1 MSVDESSSANESSSG
16 ATTPPITNSRSSTN
30 KNLKKLKRPPA
41 PSLTSKTNQKNL
53 EQNGGSNQNNS
64 NNQVPE
70 IISNNNKEVTDNNNV
85 LGLVTCAVCGK
96 QFGKN
101 SVKFHT
107 RQCQKRQQ
115 IIKER
120 QVISDE
126 KKTSPSAVSEPI
138 EEVEGT
144 ILNKFSGKRLNF
156 ARASLRTTVGR
167 KGSATEIST
176 FYYYFKAVLLF
187 SLVQFCDLSK

>member
-1 MSVDESSSANESSSG
+1 MSIDESSSANESSSG
-16 ATTPPITNSRSSTN
+16 ATTPPITNSKSSTN

-107 RQCQKRQQ
+107 KQCQKRQQ

-126 KKTSPSAVSEPI
+126 KKPSPSAVSEPI
-138 EEVEGT
+138 AEVEGT
-144 ILNKFSGKRLNF
+144 ILNKLSRKSLNF
-156 ARASLRTTVGR
+156 VCRKARAT
-167 KGSATEIST
+167 KIST
-176 FYYYFKAVLLF
+176 FYVLLF
-187 SLVQFCDLSK
+187 QSSFVISTGSIL

>member
-16 ATTPPITNSRSSTN
+16 ATTPPITNSKSSTN
-30 KNLKKLKRPPA
+30 KNLRKLKRPPA
-41 PSLTSKTNQKNL
+41 PSLTSNTNQKNL
-53 EQNGGSNQNNS
+53 EQNGGSNHNNS
-64 NNQVPE
+64 NNRVPE
-70 IISNNNKEVTDNNNV
+70 IISNNKEVTDNNNV

-120 QVISDE
+120 QVTDQE
-126 KKTSPSAVSEPI
+126 KKSPPSAVSEPI
-138 EEVEGT
+138 EEVEGM
-144 ILNKFSGKRLNF
+144 IFLYNIFFKVWLSYVHQKRSFMPKFSYSRF
-156 ARASLRTTVGR
+156 HA
-167 KGSATEIST
+167 
-176 FYYYFKAVLLF
+176 
-187 SLVQFCDLSK
+187 

>member
-16 ATTPPITNSRSSTN
+16 ATTPPITNSKSSTN

-53 EQNGGSNQNNS
+53 EQNGGSNHNSS

-120 QVISDE
+120 QVTDQE
-126 KKTSPSAVSEPI
+126 KKSPPSAVSEPI
-138 EEVEGT
+138 EEVEGM
-144 ILNKFSGKRLNF
+144 IFFKQHFFFKVWLSYVHQKRSFMRKFSYSRFHAMGMKKNT
-156 ARASLRTTVGR
+156 S
-167 KGSATEIST
+167 
-176 FYYYFKAVLLF
+176 
-187 SLVQFCDLSK
+187 